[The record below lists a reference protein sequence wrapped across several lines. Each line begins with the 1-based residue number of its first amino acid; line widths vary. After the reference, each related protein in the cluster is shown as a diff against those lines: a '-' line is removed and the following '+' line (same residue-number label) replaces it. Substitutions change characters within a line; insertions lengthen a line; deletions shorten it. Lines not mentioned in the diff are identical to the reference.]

1 MLGSSSSMFPAIIGF
16 PSVFL
21 LSSSSLSL
29 RFAFSYKSLPTVP
42 FAHRLGANDLAFGAA
57 SAVRSP
63 CASLLTFFCSSAL
76 SKPSGFGLG
85 FGLAFGA
92 PPLDLL
98 FAVSADGP
106 GNPDD
111 AGESVDIVDDPGNP
125 DDTGESAEDP
135 APRP

>member
-1 MLGSSSSMFPAIIGF
+1 M
-16 PSVFL
+16 
-21 LSSSSLSL
+21 
-29 RFAFSYKSLPTVP
+29 
-42 FAHRLGANDLAFGAA
+42 
-57 SAVRSP
+57 RSP
-63 CASLLTFFCSSAL
+63 CASLLTFFCASAL
-76 SKPSGFGLG
+76 SKPSGFELGLIG
-85 FGLAFGA
+85 LGLAFGA

-111 AGESVDIVDDPGNP
+111 AAESVDIVDDPGNP